1 MSLTTIEERT
11 KLRFP
16 DELRTGDTYSAPEDI
31 SDYEPLASLGDI
43 AW

>member
-16 DELRTGDTYSAPEDI
+16 DELHSGDTYAAPESL
-31 SDYEPLASLGDI
+31 SDHRPLASIGDI